1 MINANI
7 KFEGNLVANLTT
19 LDQNIQ
25 RGVLAAAHYTAPVA
39 EAYMKANAPWI
50 DRTSAARNGLR
61 AQVVQSGSRVG
72 IVMYHSVPYGVF
84 LEVRWGGKYGII
96 LNTMQMAGPVFI
108 TAIKRLAF
116 KG

>member
-1 MINANI
+1 MINA
-7 KFEGNLVANLTT
+7 KVTFEGNLIANLNT

-25 RGVLAAAHYTAPVA
+25 RGILAAAHYTAPVA
-39 EAYMKANAPWI
+39 EAYMKANAPWT

-61 AQVVQSGSRVG
+61 AQVIPLGNKVG
-72 IVMYHSVPYGVF
+72 IVLYHSVPYGVF

-116 KG
+116 KE